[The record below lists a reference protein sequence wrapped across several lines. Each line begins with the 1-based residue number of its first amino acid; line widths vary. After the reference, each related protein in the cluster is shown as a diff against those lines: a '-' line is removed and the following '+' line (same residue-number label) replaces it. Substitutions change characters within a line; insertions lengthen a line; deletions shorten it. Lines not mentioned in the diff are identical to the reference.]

1 MEIVNKQVIK
11 SEETADRI
19 VQGLMNQYLA
29 RSQKDETLMT
39 DVTEFLADSFA
50 QIMSDTMSTMTEEAM
65 KISKFYQQE
74 ILTRMEDGSNPS
86 RKMAEWMEEHGCTV
100 KLDEA
105 SVASLAKYFA
115 AGADELLSRLI
126 TSTHE
131 RLRSDKKMKADFA
144 EVIASYHNVASD
156 ASIRSQTALFDEICK
171 YLGEDSKITSEE
183 LAAMIENSGDG
194 ETDFDHDGIREFQD
208 RIKEKLMKR
217 REVRNG

>member
-1 MEIVNKQVIK
+1 MEIVNKRTIK
-11 SEETADRI
+11 NEETADRI
-19 VQGLMNQYLA
+19 VQGLLNQYLA

-65 KISKFYQQE
+65 KISKFYEAE
-74 ILTRMEDGSNPS
+74 IQSRMEDGANPS
-86 RKMAEWMEEHGCTV
+86 RKMAEWMAEHGSEV

-144 EVIASYHNVASD
+144 EVISSYHNVASD
-156 ASIRSQTALFDEICK
+156 ASLRSQTSLFDEICN

-183 LAAMIENSGDG
+183 LAAMIENSGEG
-194 ETDFDHDGIREFQD
+194 ETDFDHDGIREFQN
-208 RIKEKLMKR
+208 RIKEKQAKKR
-217 REVRNG
+217 EARNG